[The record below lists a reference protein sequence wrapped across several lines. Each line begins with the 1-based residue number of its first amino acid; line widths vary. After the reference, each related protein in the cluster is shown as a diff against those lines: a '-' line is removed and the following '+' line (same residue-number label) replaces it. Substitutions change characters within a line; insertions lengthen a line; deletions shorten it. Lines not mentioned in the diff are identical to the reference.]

1 MTFVTGLNRRGGRAL
16 AKLRGGYG
24 TRRVKHFCAHSSIPR
39 GPFCE
44 QQERLELEKL
54 SSDQSDF
61 SSTQTGLLCC
71 GENLVF
77 PWGGVPIDYLG
88 GIFLGYHSRLSP
100 HIWWVEPR
108 ICWVDPTRLQT
119 HCGDFFSWI
128 ELTPRHFL
136 PRAEPRRYLLDTS
149 LHTSRLELGLRTS
162 HWLVLSP
169 LIASFPINP
178 QIPNLS
184 IFPWKELRKRER
196 KIHLERRL
204 VCTLFTTEC
213 KKK

>member
-1 MTFVTGLNRRGGRAL
+1 MLTFVTGLNRRGGRAL
-16 AKLRGGYG
+16 AKLRGSYG

-44 QQERLELEKL
+44 QQELLELEKL

-61 SSTQTGLLCC
+61 RSAQTGLLCC

-77 PWGGVPIDYLG
+77 PWGGVPTDYLG
-88 GIFLGYHSRLSP
+88 EIFLGYHSRLLP
-100 HIWWVEPR
+100 HIWWVGTKNLSGG
-108 ICWVDPTRLQT
+108 PTRLQT
-119 HCGDFFSWI
+119 HFGDFFSWI
-128 ELTPRHFL
+128 ELAPRHFL

-149 LHTSRLELGLRTS
+149 LHTSHLRTS

-184 IFPWKELRKRER
+184 TFPWKELRKRER